1 MTLPPK
7 EQRATLADLPYHFE
21 EMPGMEAGLS
31 PISVTTFQIN
41 LGKKCNQACL
51 HCHVD
56 ASPIRTEMM
65 SIELVDECLRFLDRS
80 PEIKVVDITGG
91 APELHPEFRRLV
103 RAARSTGRR
112 VIDRCNLTILEEPG
126 NEDLAAFL
134 AENEIEVIAS
144 LPHFSAERTDR
155 QRGRGVFQKSIA
167 ALHRLNELGYGTRL
181 PLHLVYN
188 PSGFFLSSGQASLE
202 REFRE
207 NLGRRYGIVFTGLY
221 VINNLPISR
230 FLSTLLQRGKL
241 EEYMETL
248 VTAYNPATLEG
259 LMCRSQIS
267 VGYDGRLY
275 DCDFNQ
281 MLEIECE
288 VPRIETADVAGLLS
302 RRVQTHAHC
311 FGCTAGAGSS
321 CGGEIAP
328 LAAAA
333 DARAQ

>member
-1 MTLPPK
+1 MSLSPK
-7 EQRATLADLPYHFE
+7 EQLRILTGVPHEFDR
-21 EMPGMEAGLS
+21 MSGMERGLHAE
-31 PISVTTFQIN
+31 SVTTLQIN
-41 LGKKCNQACL
+41 LGKRCNQACL

-65 SIELVDECLRFLDRS
+65 STALVDECLAFLARS
-80 PEIKVVDITGG
+80 PEIQTVDITGG
-91 APELHPEFRRLV
+91 APELHPEFRRLI
-103 RAARSTGRR
+103 RQARGAGRR

-126 NEDLAAFL
+126 NEDLAHFL
-134 AENEIEVIAS
+134 AENEIEIIAS

-167 ALHRLNELGYGTRL
+167 ALLRLNDLGYGTSR

-188 PSGFFLSSGQASLE
+188 PSGFFLSSGQAALE

-207 NLGRRYGIVFTGLY
+207 HLGRRHGIVFSGLF

-230 FLSTLLQRGKL
+230 FLSTLIQRGKL
-241 EEYMETL
+241 DEYMDTL
-248 VTAYNPATLEG
+248 AAAYNPATLDG

-288 VPRIETADVAGLLS
+288 VPRIETATIDGLLA
-302 RRVQTHAHC
+302 RKIRTNAHC

-328 LAAAA
+328 ALTSAI
-333 DARAQ
+333 